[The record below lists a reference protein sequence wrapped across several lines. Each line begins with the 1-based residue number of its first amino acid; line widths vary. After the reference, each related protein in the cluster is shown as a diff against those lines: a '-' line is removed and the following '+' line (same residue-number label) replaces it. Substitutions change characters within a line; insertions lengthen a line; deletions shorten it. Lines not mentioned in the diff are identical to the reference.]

1 MKKEKIIFLISLMVI
16 TSLLLSGCLQS
27 ASTGEVTPQ
36 DDSELQTILDA
47 VAEQTPATSGDDGT
61 GGNPSAVDSLQQTQT
76 AEAAIPT
83 PELPEETATPTP
95 EPTPEPVE
103 VETTVPEKYTL
114 REGEFPWCIARRFDI
129 NPIAL
134 LNFNG
139 LAGSQYKVGQV
150 LSIPDNPGEFDGER
164 MLASHP
170 TTYNVKANET
180 FYSIACLFGDVW
192 PEEIAAA
199 NGMEVDEEPAAGSSI
214 EIP

>member
-1 MKKEKIIFLISLMVI
+1 MKKEKMLFLISLMVI

-36 DDSELQTILDA
+36 DNSELQTILDA
-47 VAEQTPATSGDDGT
+47 VAEQTPASPADGT

-83 PELPEETATPTP
+83 PEPPPVEPTATP
-95 EPTPEPVE
+95 EPTPEPVALDLQ
-103 VETTVPEKYTL
+103 VPEKYTL
-114 REGEFPWCIARRFDI
+114 HEGEFPWCIARRFDLD
-129 NPIAL
+129 PIVL

-139 LAGSQYKVGQV
+139 LSGSQYKVGQV
-150 LSIPDNPGEFDGER
+150 LSIPDNPGQFDGER

-199 NGMEVDEEPAAGSSI
+199 NGMEVDEDLAAGSTI